1 MQALL
6 APAARPLRPA
16 ALVRRAPA
24 GLHTPHARRTARQLA
39 PRATSSPSSSAA
51 APASTAKEA
60 VERGLEA
67 FGAGDT
73 EGALALFLRAQQLS
87 PNADEA
93 CAACYNAACA
103 QTRLRQWDAA
113 VESLMRA
120 VNDYG
125 LKLSV
130 ALKDPDL
137 EALRERREWLD
148 GLDNM
153 RGGINEQTYVQ
164 LRSEAKAPFRLTR
177 IIFLGGLA
185 VGAALGLFI
194 ITGRLLAALAGGEG
208 APDLQETL
216 QNFGVNS
223 AALAV
228 LGFFVYRDVAAQRRD
243 QAVIEREESL
253 GRLLVSL
260 SSDRVIPLAAFRGTT
275 RPVILA
281 GSRGQL
287 NRALA
292 GAEPFREALRERGV
306 SIVPIQLSA
315 EDADE
320 KLRRLKAE
328 FGSSDAAASSGSSKG
343 FGGSGGE
350 AKPAAAPKAAA
361 GLSSK
366 DRKWQLK
373 AANEEEWVQWLE
385 QQKAAAG
392 ISADAVYVQVQ
403 LDGTVRTSGVG
414 GPSWQ
419 QLVDDLPELSSVRT
433 KLTDGVGL

>member
-1 MQALL
+1 MQPGERGSQ
-6 APAARPLRPA
+6 PAMV
-16 ALVRRAPA
+16 VRRAA
-24 GLHTPHARRTARQLA
+24 
-39 PRATSSPSSSAA
+39 SSPSSSATA
-51 APASTAKEA
+51 APSTAKEA
-60 VERGLEA
+60 VERGLEVFA
-67 FGAGDT
+67 AGDT

-113 VESLMRA
+113 VASLTSA

-137 EALRERREWLD
+137 EALRERREWLE
-148 GLDNM
+148 GLANM
-153 RGGINEQTYVQ
+153 RGGINDQQYVR

-194 ITGRLLAALAGGEG
+194 ITGRLLAALAGGCSGEG

-216 QNFGVNS
+216 QNFGINS

-260 SSDRVIPLAAFRGTT
+260 SADRVIPLAAFRGTT

-287 NRALA
+287 NRTLA
-292 GAEPFREALRERGV
+292 GAEPYREALRERGV

-328 FGSSDAAASSGSSKG
+328 FGSSGGDAAGGSGSKG
-343 FGGSGGE
+343 FGGSGGGY
-350 AKPAAAPKAAA
+350 AKPAAAPKAAS

-373 AANEEEWVQWLE
+373 AANEEEWMQWLQ

-433 KLTDGVGL
+433 KFTDGVGL

>member
-1 MQALL
+1 M
-6 APAARPLRPA
+6 
-16 ALVRRAPA
+16 
-24 GLHTPHARRTARQLA
+24 
-39 PRATSSPSSSAA
+39 
-51 APASTAKEA
+51 
-60 VERGLEA
+60 
-67 FGAGDT
+67 
-73 EGALALFLRAQQLS
+73 
-87 PNADEA
+87 
-93 CAACYNAACA
+93 
-103 QTRLRQWDAA
+103 
-113 VESLMRA
+113 
-120 VNDYG
+120 
-125 LKLSV
+125 
-130 ALKDPDL
+130 
-137 EALRERREWLD
+137 
-148 GLDNM
+148 
-153 RGGINEQTYVQ
+153 
-164 LRSEAKAPFRLTR
+164 
-177 IIFLGGLA
+177 
-185 VGAALGLFI
+185 
-194 ITGRLLAALAGGEG
+194 
-208 APDLQETL
+208 
-216 QNFGVNS
+216 
-223 AALAV
+223 
-228 LGFFVYRDVAAQRRD
+228 
-243 QAVIEREESL
+243 
-253 GRLLVSL
+253 SL
-260 SSDRVIPLAAFRGTT
+260 SADRVIPLAAFRGTT

-306 SIVPIQLSA
+306 SVVPIQLSA

-328 FGSSDAAASSGSSKG
+328 FGSGSGDAAAAGGSKG

-373 AANEEEWVQWLE
+373 AANEEEWMQWLQ